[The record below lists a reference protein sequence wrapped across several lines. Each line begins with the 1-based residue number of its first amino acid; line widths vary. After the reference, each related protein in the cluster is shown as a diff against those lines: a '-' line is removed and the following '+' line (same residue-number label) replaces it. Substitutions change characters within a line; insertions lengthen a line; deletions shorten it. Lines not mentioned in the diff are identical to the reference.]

1 MKAVT
6 TRRYGAP
13 DDVLALAD
21 VDDPT
26 IADDQVLV
34 QVHAASVNPVDWHL
48 VRGTPYLARLKFG
61 LRRPKVRIPGSDVA
75 GTVRAIGPNV
85 TSVQVGDEVFGTSF
99 LRGFGAFAELVPL
112 PEQLVARKPERLT
125 FEHAAALPL
134 AASTALQALRDH
146 GRIAAGQRVLVVGAS
161 GGVGTFA
168 VQLAKSF
175 GAEVT
180 AVCSTRNLELVRS
193 LGADHVLDYTTTD
206 FTAGGPRFDLIL
218 QAAGTHSPTACR
230 RALERRGTLISI
242 SGDSTNRWIGP
253 LDRMVAA
260 ALRTPFV
267 SQRMTSFTV
276 APNRRDLDLLAD
288 LAVRGEVVP
297 VIDRTYPLPDA
308 PAAIRHVE
316 DGHTRGKAVITV
328 VPAVAPEPHTHR
340 S

>member
-1 MKAVT
+1 MKAIT
-6 TRRYGAP
+6 SRRYGAP
-13 DDVLALAD
+13 DDVLELTD
-21 VDDPT
+21 VAEPT
-26 IADDQVLV
+26 VADDEVLV

-48 VRGTPYLARLKFG
+48 LRGTPYVARLKFG
-61 LRRPKVRIPGSDVA
+61 LRRPKLRTLGCDVA
-75 GTVRAIGPNV
+75 GTVRSVGTNV

-99 LRGFGAFAELVPL
+99 LRGFGAFAELVSV

-125 FEHAAALPL
+125 FEQAAAVPL

-146 GRIAAGQRVLVVGAS
+146 GRIAAGQQVLIVGAS

-193 LGADHVLDYTTTD
+193 LGADHVVDYTTTD

-230 RALERRGTLISI
+230 RALAPRGTLVSI

-276 APNRRDLDLLAD
+276 APNRRDLDVLAD
-288 LAVRGEVVP
+288 LAERGEVVP

-316 DGHTRGKAVITV
+316 DGHTRGKAVVTV
-328 VPAVAPEPHTHR
+328 I
-340 S
+340 